1 MKEHLMLKSVKTA
14 ALMAFLAV
22 PALAEQHEQ
31 VDVNEVVATVNG
43 TEITL
48 GHMIMIR
55 ASLPDQLRQLPDD
68 VLWDGI
74 MDQLIQQ
81 TLLVQAGP
89 DEVSQRVALSLDNE
103 ERALRAAE
111 QAQSAMDEAV
121 TEAALTDAYAEA
133 YEGENRG
140 MEFNASHIL
149 VETEEKAAALA
160 ERAREGE
167 DFAELAKENSTG
179 PSGPNGGELGW
190 FGAGMMVAEFEA
202 AVQELGEGEISDP
215 VQTQFGWHVIKLNET
230 RVAEAPEMEE
240 VRPELEQAVRNAA
253 LEGVLGELTESAEI
267 TRTDKADVDTSV
279 LQNIDLI
286 GQ

>member
-1 MKEHLMLKSVKTA
+1 
-14 ALMAFLAV
+14 
-22 PALAEQHEQ
+22 
-31 VDVNEVVATVNG
+31 
-43 TEITL
+43 
-48 GHMIMIR
+48 
-55 ASLPDQLRQLPDD
+55 
-68 VLWDGI
+68 

-179 PSGPNGGELGW
+179 PSRPQWRRAGLVRCRHDGCRIRGG
-190 FGAGMMVAEFEA
+190 GAGAGRRRDLRSGA
-202 AVQELGEGEISDP
+202 DP
-215 VQTQFGWHVIKLNET
+215 VRLA
-230 RVAEAPEMEE
+230 RD
-240 VRPELEQAVRNAA
+240 QA
-253 LEGVLGELTESAEI
+253 
-267 TRTDKADVDTSV
+267 
-279 LQNIDLI
+279 Q
-286 GQ
+286 

>member
-1 MKEHLMLKSVKTA
+1 MLKSVKTA
-14 ALMAFLAV
+14 ALMAALASPV
-22 PALAEQHEQ
+22 LAEQHAP
-31 VDVNEVVATVNG
+31 VDVDQVVATVNG

-55 ASLPDQLRQLPDD
+55 ASLPEQLRQLPDD
-68 VLWDGI
+68 VLWEGI

-89 DEVSQRVALSLDNE
+89 EEVSQRVALALDNE

-111 QAQSAMDEAV
+111 HAQAAMDEAV
-121 TEAALTDAYAEA
+121 TEAALADAYAET

-160 ERAREGE
+160 ERARAGE

-202 AVQELGEGEISDP
+202 AVKELGAGDISDP

-230 RVAEAPEMEE
+230 RVAEAPAMEE
-240 VRPELEQAVRNAA
+240 VRAELEQQVRNAA
-253 LEGVLGELTESAEI
+253 LDEVLDGLTEAAEI
-267 TRTDKADVDTSV
+267 TKTDKAEVDTSV
-279 LQNIDLI
+279 LKNIDLI

>member
-1 MKEHLMLKSVKTA
+1 MLKSVKTA

-279 LQNIDLI
+279 LQNIDLN

>member
-1 MKEHLMLKSVKTA
+1 MLKSVKTA

-267 TRTDKADVDTSV
+267 TRSDKADVDTSV

>member
-1 MKEHLMLKSVKTA
+1 MLKSVKTA

-133 YEGENRG
+133 YESENRG